1 MSEFLRIVAVLLL
14 ILGNAVFV
22 AAEYALVSVRR
33 TRLDELSEKGS
44 PGARTAL
51 KLLDEPTRFIGV
63 IQLAITIFGILTG
76 AIGEPLISHFFDP
89 IMPKGV
95 AFALSFL
102 ILTYFSVT
110 LGELIPKAAA
120 LQVSEPLAVIIARP
134 LDLLATVLWPLVWVL
149 QRTAELG
156 TRALGMNIAPAG
168 ALAHNEED
176 IRRILAGAE
185 EAGVIAEQEE
195 EMLYKIFDFAEKE
208 ATNVMVPRPE
218 VVALSAEMSP
228 EDALAA
234 VIDSPYT
241 RYPVYRGSL
250 DTVIGI
256 LHVRDLFSAV
266 HENLPVRLE
275 ELLRPVHIVPETK
288 DLAALLAEFRKANQ
302 HMAVVVDEY
311 GQTQGIVT
319 LEDLLEEIVGEIED
333 EYDLPDESVERI
345 DETTI
350 RIDGTFPI
358 DDFNEEF
365 GQQLDQEDFHT
376 MAGFVFGLLGRAPEV
391 GDRIEV
397 PGLAFEV
404 VDVAGTRIERLQ
416 VEFVA
421 VLEPADGA
429 GDDER

>member
-1 MSEFLRIVAVLLL
+1 VSEFLRVVAVLLL

-76 AIGEPLISHFFDP
+76 AIGEPLISHFFHP

-134 LDLLATVLWPLVWVL
+134 LDLLATVMWPLVWVL
-149 QRTAELG
+149 QRTAEGGMRVLG
-156 TRALGMNIAPAG
+156 VKIAPAG
-168 ALAHNEED
+168 TLAHNEED

-218 VVALSAEMSP
+218 VVALSADMSP

-288 DLAALLAEFRKANQ
+288 DLAALLGEFRKANQ

-365 GQQLDQEDFHT
+365 GQALDQEDFHT

-391 GDRIEV
+391 GDRIDV

-421 VLEPADGA
+421 VPEPAPSA
-429 GDDER
+429 GDVER